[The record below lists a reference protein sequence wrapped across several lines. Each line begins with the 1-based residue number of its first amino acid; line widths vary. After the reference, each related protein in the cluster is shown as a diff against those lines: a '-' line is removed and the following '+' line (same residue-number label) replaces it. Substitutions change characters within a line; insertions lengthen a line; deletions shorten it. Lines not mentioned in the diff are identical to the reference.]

1 MTRPPLDIERIA
13 SQLTLEEKI
22 ALLAGSDLWRTVP
35 FPEKGLPYA
44 KLTDGPNG
52 ARGGGAFHASVPAAL
67 FPAPT
72 ALGATWDASLA
83 YRMGK
88 GIAQDSRSKQA
99 HVSLAP
105 TINIQRDPRGGRSFE
120 AYSED
125 PILSGDLAAA
135 WVNGCQSEGI
145 LATPKHFVANEC
157 ETKRRTV
164 SSEVDEASLREL
176 YLRPFQRMMR
186 TLKLN
191 NQEAPGCI
199 MTAYNKLNGEY
210 CSQNER
216 LLQNVLRE
224 EWGFEGLVMSDWF
237 GLYSTPEGIKAGL
250 DLEMPGPT
258 IHRRVESVKQALSA
272 GRITEADIEARV
284 QKVLKL
290 IEKVDQK
297 LLAHSP
303 PLDFPKSVADER
315 EVSLENEE
323 IRQSIRTIAS
333 EGMVLLRNENNLLP
347 LEPSTKDGPKK
358 IAFIGTPAV
367 EAIQSGGGSANLT
380 PQYKT
385 PPLSSFKQALKDL
398 GEKAA
403 NVEVVYAAGCQL
415 RTEPLAPT
423 LEHVG
428 AEKVTLKWFNDVDT
442 AEKGNPCLVTT
453 QDEPSFSHFS
463 GLPKGVGNPSSVKVH
478 FSITPKT
485 SGEHTFSVQAYGRC
499 TLKVG
504 SKSWSYESESNALDY
519 LVAMGINRKL
529 EQVHLQA
536 GEKVDVEFDYR
547 PFDSD
552 GTLSRTRF
560 VSFKLGFDEYCD
572 EDKMMQEAA
581 EVAKDADVAIVFT
594 ATGQEYETEGFDRP
608 HMKLPRRQDDLV
620 EAILKVQPKKTIVVN
635 LTGSAVEMPWVDNIP
650 ALVQAWFPGQECGRA
665 IAEVLLGQGRAGGP
679 TGRMPSTWPKK
690 IEDHASYGNFPIDTE
705 DDPKQPVV
713 HYKERKLVGHK
724 WYEEKDIEPQF
735 WLGEGLSY
743 TTWKRTLVSSEGS
756 ITSNGGRVT
765 VKVLV
770 ENTGKRS
777 GKDVVQIYMKPD
789 QASKDKPKRSLAAF
803 ATVLL
808 NPGESQ
814 TVTLQFDQEAVSYW
828 EHGENG
834 HWKVEKGIYEMVLAT
849 SANPKDEIASQKVEV
864 SEEWT
869 WRGLGY
875 TGGNAQPAKL

>member
-1 MTRPPLDIERIA
+1 
-13 SQLTLEEKI
+13 
-22 ALLAGSDLWRTVP
+22 
-35 FPEKGLPYA
+35 
-44 KLTDGPNG
+44 
-52 ARGGGAFHASVPAAL
+52 
-67 FPAPT
+67 
-72 ALGATWDASLA
+72 
-83 YRMGK
+83 
-88 GIAQDSRSKQA
+88 
-99 HVSLAP
+99 
-105 TINIQRDPRGGRSFE
+105 
-120 AYSED
+120 
-125 PILSGDLAAA
+125 
-135 WVNGCQSEGI
+135 
-145 LATPKHFVANEC
+145 
-157 ETKRRTV
+157 
-164 SSEVDEASLREL
+164 
-176 YLRPFQRMMR
+176 
-186 TLKLN
+186 
-191 NQEAPGCI
+191 
-199 MTAYNKLNGEY
+199 
-210 CSQNER
+210 
-216 LLQNVLRE
+216 
-224 EWGFEGLVMSDWF
+224 
-237 GLYSTPEGIKAGL
+237 
-250 DLEMPGPT
+250 
-258 IHRRVESVKQALSA
+258 
-272 GRITEADIEARV
+272 
-284 QKVLKL
+284 
-290 IEKVDQK
+290 
-297 LLAHSP
+297 
-303 PLDFPKSVADER
+303 
-315 EVSLENEE
+315 
-323 IRQSIRTIAS
+323 
-333 EGMVLLRNENNLLP
+333 
-347 LEPSTKDGPKK
+347 
-358 IAFIGTPAV
+358 
-367 EAIQSGGGSANLT
+367 
-380 PQYKT
+380 
-385 PPLSSFKQALKDL
+385 
-398 GEKAA
+398 
-403 NVEVVYAAGCQL
+403 
-415 RTEPLAPT
+415 
-423 LEHVG
+423 
-428 AEKVTLKWFNDVDT
+428 
-442 AEKGNPCLVTT
+442 
-453 QDEPSFSHFS
+453 
-463 GLPKGVGNPSSVKVH
+463 VGNPSSVKVH

-834 HWKVEKGIYEMVLAT
+834 HWKVEKGIYE
-849 SANPKDEIASQKVEV
+849 V
-864 SEEWT
+864 SI
-869 WRGLGY
+869 GI
-875 TGGNAQPAKL
+875 NVKISNQSI